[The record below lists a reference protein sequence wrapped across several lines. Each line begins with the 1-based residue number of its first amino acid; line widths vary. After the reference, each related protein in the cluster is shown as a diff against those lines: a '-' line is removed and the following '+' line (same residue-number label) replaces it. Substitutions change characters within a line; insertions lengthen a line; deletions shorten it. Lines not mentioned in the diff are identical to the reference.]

1 LKIYK
6 NKNAPSVAR
15 GFRLM
20 KSQESIPTSK
30 VARATQFAKAG
41 VKVGGNYIK
50 HYSKRIF
57 DASLTKEDLH
67 LENAADV
74 YETLSNL
81 KGSALK
87 VAQMMS
93 MDKNLLPRAYT
104 DKFAMAQY
112 SAPPLS
118 APLVIKT
125 FRKYFSKSPLEIF
138 DEFDLNAQD
147 AASIGQVHLAKKNG
161 KKMAVKIQYPGIAES
176 ISSDLKMARPLAVT
190 LLNLN
195 DADIDRY
202 FTEVEEKLKE
212 ESDYDLELRR
222 SMEITQAC
230 AHIPD
235 LFFPKYYPEY
245 SSNRILTMDWLEGMH
260 LKEFLDTNPSQAVRD
275 KIGQALWDFYDFQMH
290 TLRQVHA
297 DPHPGNFLMTNSGQL
312 GIIDFGCVKEIPV
325 DYYDN
330 YFALINP
337 DIFENE
343 PEIMR
348 IFWHLEFL
356 LKEDSPKLQA
366 FLTEVFKTMIRLLGR
381 PFNSHT
387 FDFGQKDYVDEIYAF
402 FEYVAKLPELK
413 TASAA
418 RGSQH
423 GLYVNRT
430 YFGLYTILNDLGAEV
445 ITTKPAWLTPKHL
458 QEELV

>member
-1 LKIYK
+1 
-6 NKNAPSVAR
+6 
-15 GFRLM
+15 M

-50 HYSKRIF
+50 HYSKKIF
-57 DASLTKEDLH
+57 DSSLTKDDLH
-67 LENAADV
+67 KENAADV

-118 APLVIKT
+118 APLVVKS
-125 FRKYFSKSPLEIF
+125 FKKYFDKSPLDIF
-138 DEFDLNAQD
+138 DEFDLKAEN
-147 AASIGQVHLAKKNG
+147 AASIGQVHRAEKDG
-161 KKMAVKIQYPGIAES
+161 KQLAVKIQYPGIAES
-176 ISSDLKMARPLAVT
+176 ISSDLKMARPLAVQ
-190 LLNLN
+190 LLQLN

-202 FTEVEEKLKE
+202 FSEVEEKLLE
-212 ESDYDLELRR
+212 ESDYNLELRR
-222 SMEITQAC
+222 SQEITMAC

-235 LFFPKYYPEY
+235 LYFPKYYPEY
-245 SSNRILTMDWLEGMH
+245 SSNRILTMDWLPGMH
-260 LKEFLDTNPSQAVRD
+260 LREFLETNPSQQVRN
-275 KIGQALWDFYDFQMH
+275 KIGQALWDFYDYQMH

-297 DPHPGNFLMTNSGQL
+297 DPHPGNFLMTPDGRL
-312 GIIDFGCVKEIPV
+312 GIIDFGCIKEIPE
-325 DYYDN
+325 DYYSN

-337 DIFENE
+337 DIFDNE
-343 PEIMR
+343 PDMMR

-356 LKEDSPKLQA
+356 LKEDSPKLQT
-366 FLTEVFKTMIRLLGR
+366 FLTEIFKTMIRLLGR

-387 FDFGQKDYVDEIYAF
+387 FDFGQKGYVDEIYDF

-413 TASAA
+413 SASAA
-418 RGSQH
+418 RGSKH

-430 YFGLYTILNDLGAEV
+430 YFGLYTLLNDLKAEV
-445 ITTKPAWLTPKHL
+445 KTTKPAWLTPKHL
-458 QEELV
+458 QAETV

>member
-1 LKIYK
+1 
-6 NKNAPSVAR
+6 
-15 GFRLM
+15 M

-41 VKVGGNYIK
+41 VKVGTNYIK

-57 DASLTKEDLH
+57 DSSLTKEDLH
-67 LENAADV
+67 TSNAADV

-93 MDKNLLPRAYT
+93 MDKSILPRAYS

-125 FRKYFSKSPLEIF
+125 FKKYFNKSPLDIF
-138 DEFDLNAQD
+138 DKFDLNAQN
-147 AASIGQVHLAKKNG
+147 AASIGQVHLAEKDG
-161 KKMAVKIQYPGIAES
+161 KKLAVKIQYPGIAES
-176 ISSDLKMARPLAVT
+176 ISSDLKMARPLAVQ

-202 FTEVEEKLKE
+202 FSEVEYKLIE
-212 ESDYDLELRR
+212 ESDYDLELKR
-222 SMEITQAC
+222 SIEITKAC

-245 SSNRILTMDWLEGMH
+245 SSNRILTMDWIEGLH
-260 LKEFLDTNPSQAVRD
+260 LKEFLDTNPSQEIRN
-275 KIGQALWDFYDFQMH
+275 KIGQALWDFYDYQMH

-297 DPHPGNFLMTNSGQL
+297 DPHPGNFLMTADGRL
-312 GIIDFGCVKEIPV
+312 GIIDFGCIKVIPD

-337 DIFENE
+337 DTLNNDA
-343 PEIMR
+343 EIKR
-348 IFWHLEFL
+348 IFWTLEFI
-356 LKEDSPKLQA
+356 LKEDSPKQQ
-366 FLTEVFKTMIRLLGR
+366 VFFTDLFKKMIQLLGR
-381 PFNSHT
+381 PFDTHV
-387 FDFGQKDYVDEIYAF
+387 FDFGQNGYVDEIYDF
-402 FEYVAKLPELK
+402 LEKVAKMPELRS
-413 TASAA
+413 ANAA

-430 YFGLYTILNDLGAEV
+430 YFGLYTILNDLKAV
-445 ITTKPAWLTPKHL
+445 VNITKPVWLTPKHL
-458 QEELV
+458 QIKG